1 MSGDIL
7 QFLQKQKQLI
17 SEDKKRLGL
26 CQNTEKETSLV
37 EEINCDKDVTQNNN
51 SEQSSDENKE
61 NVQLNSSCVLSPN
74 ENKTLPFVEPL
85 DLNSERNSND
95 VSLEEKKRA
104 LIDKLVSSE
113 NPFTNRSND
122 SVRCAMLRYGEYSP
136 NNPQLRVAAAP
147 YLGLGEYE
155 QRRNYYLQKQRA
167 DYLRHLAKIHYEL
180 RSENTPEKELSPHG
194 AADDNY
200 YMQNN
205 RNKLFRVDQRLTSA
219 QNALLKTEMDKP
231 KSILSNRR
239 TGSPRERLRTD
250 LYPNSF
256 MDGFSYQ
263 ESREEEL
270 ERERLKRDAY
280 QYELRLQIEE
290 KRRLQQM
297 RDEQERRE
305 QELENKRL
313 EQQLL
318 RMQEERAIDEQRRNC
333 RDEQMRRHSEE
344 FLKRKREIHSRHG
357 YRKHTDS
364 ESSVTSCL
372 RNNPTDLTSK
382 SLSHYSPPVSRRNPY
397 SLNVPSTSVFSE
409 PPSSRFNSSRFDSYN
424 RRDTL
429 KRIDSLNSYDI
440 PSRHQT
446 FTRFDSLSKI
456 DSLSQQMESVN
467 FKDNKMNE
475 GQRRH
480 SATHQDLSMLRK
492 SPRLQRR
499 SSSSRFDDS
508 LPIPV
513 LKAHSPV
520 ARELKNSIPFSS
532 SRHNSDSVRR
542 LEDRWQIPAVQKTLV
557 NHTDS
562 SKDSQNRSIL
572 TQLGAIRMQL
582 QQEQLRMDETLRKR
596 DITQS
601 KAVDFH

>member
-113 NPFTNRSND
+113 NPFTNRS
-122 SVRCAMLRYGEYSP
+122 
-136 NNPQLRVAAAP
+136 
-147 YLGLGEYE
+147 
-155 QRRNYYLQKQRA
+155 
-167 DYLRHLAKIHYEL
+167 IHYEL

-372 RNNPTDLTSK
+372 RSNPTDLTSK